1 MNKIRTRDTTHLDV
15 TPLKTA
21 SHDSS
26 GAYARRFHVMAK
38 PGGSKCNIDCQYCF
52 YLHKEELLHQPR
64 QPRMDE
70 ETLDTFIRSYIEGQ
84 DGDEIVFSWQ
94 GGEPTLLGIDY
105 FRRIVA
111 LQQQHCPPGVSIR
124 NDLQTNGI
132 LLNDEWCRFLK
143 EHGFLV
149 GLSIDG
155 PRALHDKYRV
165 TRSGKPTF
173 DLVMAAAALLRQH
186 QVPFNALTVIN
197 RHNAKH
203 PLEVYRFLTRE
214 LGATYIQF
222 TPCVEA
228 SDFKRTAPQFWND
241 SMLPLV
247 GSELSKPGHPM
258 SIVTD
263 WSVDP
268 DDWGTFLATVFE
280 EWVNNDLGRVLVNLF
295 ETAVAQT
302 MGYPSQLCVTAEFCG
317 KALAIEHDGSVFSCD
332 HFVYPEYRLGDIKQ
346 RPLSHMAFSTR
357 QESFGMSKRDSLP
370 EYCRQCPYLTLCWGE
385 CPKNRLI
392 RAPDGELGLNYL
404 CPGIKH
410 FFDYAAPILA
420 GIAQVLTRSSRADKP
435 AGPGSGSAKCP

>member
-21 SHDSS
+21 SRNSS

-52 YLHKEELLHQPR
+52 YLHKEDLLHQPR

-105 FRRIVA
+105 FRQIVA
-111 LQQQHCPPGVSIR
+111 LQQKYCPPGVSIR

-173 DLVMAAAALLRQH
+173 DLVMAAAELLRQH

-197 RHNAKH
+197 RHNAKY

-280 EWVNNDLGRVLVNLF
+280 EWVNHDLGRVLVNLF

-346 RPLSHMAFSTR
+346 RSLAHMAFSTR
-357 QESFGMSKRDSLP
+357 QEAFGMSKRDSLP
-370 EYCRQCPYLTLCWGE
+370 DYCLKCPYLTLCWGE
-385 CPKNRLI
+385 CPKNRLV
-392 RAPDGELGLNYL
+392 RTPDGEIGLNYL
-404 CPGIKH
+404 CPGIKR

-420 GIAQVLTRSSRADKP
+420 GIAHVLKEQDQGR
-435 AGPGSGSAKCP
+435 

>member
-1 MNKIRTRDTTHLDV
+1 MV
-15 TPLKTA
+15 
-21 SHDSS
+21 
-26 GAYARRFHVMAK
+26 
-38 PGGSKCNIDCQYCF
+38 
-52 YLHKEELLHQPR
+52 
-64 QPRMDE
+64 
-70 ETLDTFIRSYIEGQ
+70 
-84 DGDEIVFSWQ
+84 
-94 GGEPTLLGIDY
+94 
-105 FRRIVA
+105 

-197 RHNAKH
+197 RHNAKY
-203 PLEVYRFLTRE
+203 PLEVYRFLTQE
-214 LGATYIQF
+214 LGASYIQF

-247 GSELSKPGHPM
+247 GSEMSKPGHPM

-302 MGYPSQLCVTAEFCG
+302 MGYPPSSASPPSFAARRWPSSTMA
-317 KALAIEHDGSVFSCD
+317 ASSPAITSSIRSTGWGYQTTPLEPYGLLHP
-332 HFVYPEYRLGDIKQ
+332 PE
-346 RPLSHMAFSTR
+346 A
-357 QESFGMSKRDSLP
+357 FGMSKRDSLP

-404 CPGIKH
+404 CPG
-410 FFDYAAPILA
+410 
-420 GIAQVLTRSSRADKP
+420 SSTSSTTPPPYWQA
-435 AGPGSGSAKCP
+435 